1 MLMLTACRHYTDPN
15 HTYCS
20 RLLRWFVLASPLS
33 ILLSACADSTVQTQ
47 RQQLK
52 MRWSSDGRRTENRI
66 MKSSRRN
73 TRYRDSETASIGII
87 LIVSVIALDLC
98 GCTPTQ
104 PSVQQRALLIENLEA
119 AIKLDYQ
126 NLADGKDDRVQADDS
141 IYQATKAQGVI
152 EQLQQGV
159 EVPQSEVNDALDVPP
174 ESLSEDARAEIIKE
188 LNTAEKCDELGEQ
201 THDPGNDWLAWDSYR
216 EQRDR
221 AAEISKAMSLDV
233 DVPWS
238 EIQEALRVPEF
249 R

>member
-1 MLMLTACRHYTDPN
+1 
-15 HTYCS
+15 
-20 RLLRWFVLASPLS
+20 
-33 ILLSACADSTVQTQ
+33 
-47 RQQLK
+47 
-52 MRWSSDGRRTENRI
+52 
-66 MKSSRRN
+66 
-73 TRYRDSETASIGII
+73 
-87 LIVSVIALDLC
+87 
-98 GCTPTQ
+98 
-104 PSVQQRALLIENLEA
+104 VQQRALLIENLEA